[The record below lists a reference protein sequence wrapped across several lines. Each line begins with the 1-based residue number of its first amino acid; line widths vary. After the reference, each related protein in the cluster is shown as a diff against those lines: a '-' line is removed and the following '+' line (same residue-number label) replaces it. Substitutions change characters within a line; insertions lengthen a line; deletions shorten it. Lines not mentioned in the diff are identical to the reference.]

1 GSASKDDTKQAE
13 SKALS
18 FKEIFAIKGAIPC
31 FLMFF
36 CYCALE
42 VTTSLWASTYL
53 VEKWDFSPETASAY
67 ASMFYIGVTL
77 GRFINGFLAMKLG
90 DKFLIRTG
98 ASIIAVGIILMLM
111 PFNYMFALIG
121 FIVIGLGCAPVYP
134 CIIHMTPDVFGRD
147 KSQAMIGVQISFAYF
162 GILAMPSLFGIV
174 AEHISISLLP
184 FALFILIA
192 LMFTMHEIVLK
203 KSKSNK

>member
-1 GSASKDDTKQAE
+1 
-13 SKALS
+13 
-18 FKEIFAIKGAIPC
+18 
-31 FLMFF
+31 
-36 CYCALE
+36 
-42 VTTSLWASTYL
+42 
-53 VEKWDFSPETASAY
+53 
-67 ASMFYIGVTL
+67 MFYIGVTL

-90 DKFLIRTG
+90 DKFLIRMG
-98 ASIIAVGIILMLM
+98 ALIITVGIVLMLM

-147 KSQAMIGVQISFAYF
+147 KSQAMIGVQMAFAYV

-184 FALFILIA
+184 IALFIFIA
-192 LMFTMHEIVLK
+192 LMFAMHEIVLK
-203 KSKSNK
+203 KTKSNK